1 VEYRIGDTI
10 IIETDV
16 VLDYNSNP
24 VPDNTPVQLLL
35 NTTTADGSTSPR
47 ELDTFTTDGFAR
59 ASFIL
64 DTAGTLEVQAAS
76 GDPAAL
82 SEIVQIDVA
91 DTGEAGPIVIVTGT
105 LPQTNIPTQ
114 ATPLATPDGDPT
126 VPPEKITLGDWL
138 LNLMVIT
145 FIGLFAYQVGAMA
158 GHVRWGIRWGL
169 AALIGGLVV
178 NTYLSFDLPGAANL
192 ISNFQLWGIVIS
204 SAFGTLLGWLAGV
217 LWRNFGK

>member
-1 VEYRIGDTI
+1 M
-10 IIETDV
+10 
-16 VLDYNSNP
+16 
-24 VPDNTPVQLLL
+24 L

-47 ELDTFTTDGFAR
+47 ELDTFTTDGIAR
-59 ASFIL
+59 VSFIL

-82 SEIVQIDVA
+82 SEIAQIDVA
-91 DTGEAGPIVIVTGT
+91 DTGEVGPIVIVTGT
-105 LPQTNIPTQ
+105 PPSTNIPTQ
-114 ATPLATPDGDPT
+114 ATPLATPDEDPT
-126 VPPEKITLGDWL
+126 VPPDKITLGVWL
-138 LNLMVIT
+138 LNLLVII

-178 NTYLSFDLPGAANL
+178 NTYLSFDLPGAADL

-204 SAFGTLLGWLAGV
+204 TAIGTLFGWLAGF
-217 LWRNFGK
+217 LWQYFGK